1 MGFLISLL
9 TPTLDLIRTNF
20 YQIIAALVI
29 GFVTSL
35 AFFITISSLR
45 KMKSEIFS
53 YYPFDRFF
61 PGSGRWSILYFLI
74 MVIFLGGLIYFLAKG
89 GFYLGPA

>member
-1 MGFLISLL
+1 MGFIISLL
-9 TPTLDLIRTNF
+9 TPTLNFVQSNF
-20 YQIIAALVI
+20 YQIIVALVI

-35 AFFITISSLR
+35 VLFLTVSSLK

-61 PGSGRWSILYFLI
+61 PQSGRWSILYFLI
-74 MVIFLGGLIYFLAKG
+74 MVVFLGGLIFFLAKG
-89 GFYLGPA
+89 GFFLGPA

>member
-1 MGFLISLL
+1 MGFFISLL
-9 TPTLDLIRTNF
+9 TPALELIHANY
-20 YQIIAALVI
+20 YQIIAALVT
-29 GFVTSL
+29 GFITSL
-35 AFFITISSLR
+35 AFYITVSSLR

-61 PGSGRWSILYFLI
+61 PQSGRWSILYFLI
-74 MVIFLGGLIYFLAKG
+74 MVVFLGGLIYFLAKG